1 MENAPFETNMFSS
14 QALIEWCW
22 CPLDAWPDL
31 ASLRPKLIQP
41 PPAAQKFTASLF
53 SLSAA
58 RSSWSGGDLGFRPT
72 SKNPTACGWEARKF
86 WYNGYQCDGIAFC
99 IEPQSLLG
107 PCSEFSLVN
116 NPSFWYC
123 CVGKFGSGLP
133 HASTV
138 ADPLYH
144 PSWEWTPSV
153 KSLRCAARGADL
165 VVAETE
171 SEANIIRGTALDA
184 IFELQ
189 VNQAGSIGG
198 TWEMTD
204 ELKHG
209 ETTKR

>member
-1 MENAPFETNMFSS
+1 MDIWLTSLTLCPLASCQETLCRNRKLVKANRTKRCRFVWWLSTHAQHTALTYNMPNDKTSKTLPYAFFNILGAFRDLQCMENAPFETNMFSS

-86 WYNGYQCDGIAFC
+86 WCNGYQCDGIAFC

-123 CVGKFGSGLP
+123 CVG
-133 HASTV
+133 
-138 ADPLYH
+138 
-144 PSWEWTPSV
+144 
-153 KSLRCAARGADL
+153 
-165 VVAETE
+165 
-171 SEANIIRGTALDA
+171 
-184 IFELQ
+184 
-189 VNQAGSIGG
+189 
-198 TWEMTD
+198 
-204 ELKHG
+204 
-209 ETTKR
+209 